1 MQRPVSNSGVSGDVL
16 GRLDTW
22 RDRDVREREGPPGLS
37 AASSACQNRR
47 VAQST
52 LVVTLKPPEQV
63 ALEKRLAAGDF
74 DFRPLAH
81 ARFSARG
88 EGVVATLYTSGK
100 LVVQGNATDVFA
112 ARYLEHAG
120 ARSEPARAARKASHA
135 IVIGSDESGKGDY
148 FGPLVVAAVRLEA
161 GESDEL
167 EGGPVRDSKRLDD
180 ASCRRLGAALRGRF
194 PHAVRKLDPPQ
205 YNAEHARI
213 KNLNPILARLHAE
226 VIRELFV
233 PGAHV
238 VVDQFERA
246 GRVARA
252 LGGLAPSFEERPRAE
267 EVPAV
272 AAASVIAREQFLTS
286 IDELGETWAVDLC
299 KGAGAPTDRAAR
311 RFVALHGFDALGSVA
326 KLHFKNTAKIRTKGR
341 S

>member
-1 MQRPVSNSGVSGDVL
+1 MRPV
-16 GRLDTW
+16 
-22 RDRDVREREGPPGLS
+22 EGPGRTPGLS
-37 AASSACQNRR
+37 AACSACQNRR

-52 LVVTLKPPEQV
+52 LVLTLKPPEQV

-100 LVVQGNATDVFA
+100 LVVQGNDTEVFA
-112 ARYLEHAG
+112 ARYLDRAG
-120 ARSEPARAARKASHA
+120 ARSRPGRTPRATVHA
-135 IVIGSDESGKGDY
+135 LVIGSDESGKGDY

-161 GESDEL
+161 HESDEL
-167 EGGPVRDSKRLDD
+167 EGGPVRDSKRVDD
-180 ASCRRLGAALRGRF
+180 AGCLRLGAALRSRF
-194 PHAVRKLDPPQ
+194 PYAVRRLDPPQ
-205 YNAEHARI
+205 YNAKHAEV
-213 KNLNPILARLHAE
+213 KNLNPILAQLHAD

-238 VVDQFERA
+238 VVDQFERS
-246 GRVARA
+246 GRVLKA
-252 LGGLAPSFEERPRAE
+252 LDGLAVSFEERPRAE

-272 AAASVIAREQFLTS
+272 AAASVIAREQFLLA
-286 IDELGETWAVDLC
+286 IDELSETWAVDLC

-311 RFVALHGFDALGSVA
+311 RFVAMHGFDALGSVS